1 MPQRLPIFAVGLLST
16 LLSLPATAV
25 AQRSLD
31 IAEARYQQAS
41 RETYHAQKAFDLA
54 VARTREAG
62 KAYQTALD
70 EQRAASRLLADA
82 DVTSPRA
89 ADKVRQAE
97 RALEAERERVAPQ
110 YAPVESAAAEHRKAV
125 DGAIAQVPE
134 WVAVRD
140 SVAKAEAAYD
150 AAVENGFANLADTDE
165 TYLGLLAESWDA
177 EDEAV
182 ALRDTPNA
190 DTNKLIEATQA
201 WMASLDALE
210 QYESEKLNADP
221 AIRTTAEAL
230 GREEENQQAVR
241 ERLAKGVANNPD
253 VERTAAALAAAENAF
268 WAHGGN
274 LRRLQ
279 ADLDVQRAELA
290 RIDQVAASARERLAR
305 VEPNLQTMADEL
317 AKLDEAAR
325 RAQDELAAAQGIE
338 QRALQERE
346 QLAADIARDTYVVE
360 PPPVYVETPVYID
373 NATTIY
379 YPPISPHKHYGHD
392 RDKGGYYGRDSDRG
406 KGGYYGRDSDRGN
419 DRGRDSDRG
428 DDRGTRR
435 DDGTD
440 ASRGRDQ
447 GGGAPSRGEPTRVDG
462 NKTPSR
468 SPVNPPD
475 PKPIPRPSGD
485 DDATA
490 RRKQEEA
497 KAAERHRRE
506 DAAAGAAQQQK
517 ANDSAAQA
525 AAARQREESSRAA
538 AQRQEETNRRQQQQS
553 EAAARQQQQQQE
565 RKQRESS
572 SSSSSSSGS
581 SSSGSSS
588 SGSSSSGSSSSGSSS
603 SGSSSSSGD
612 RGDRYRRR

>member
-1 MPQRLPIFAVGLLST
+1 MPQRLPILAVSLLST
-16 LLSLPATAV
+16 LLLLPATV
-25 AQRSLD
+25 DAQRALD
-31 IAEARYQQAS
+31 VAEARYQQAS

-54 VARTREAG
+54 VARAREAG
-62 KAYQTALD
+62 KAYQTAIE

-82 DVTSPRA
+82 DVTGPRA

-97 RALEAERERVAPQ
+97 RALDAERERVAPQ
-110 YAPVESAAAEHRKAV
+110 YAPVETASAEHRQAV
-125 DGAIAQVPE
+125 ERAIAQVPE
-134 WVAVRD
+134 WMAVRE
-140 SVAKAEAAYD
+140 SVAQAEVAYD
-150 AAVENGFANLADTDE
+150 GAVQNGFATLADSDE
-165 TYLGLLAESWDA
+165 TYHGLLAESWDA
-177 EDEAV
+177 EDDAI
-182 ALRDTPNA
+182 AQRDTPNA

-201 WMASLDALE
+201 WMASLEALE
-210 QYESEKLNADP
+210 QYESEKMNADP
-221 AIRTTAEAL
+221 AVRDAGEAL
-230 GREEENQQAVR
+230 ARAEDNQQAVR

-253 VERTAAALAAAENAF
+253 VERTAAALSAAENAF
-268 WAHGGN
+268 WAHGAN

-290 RIDQVAASARERLAR
+290 RLDQVAASARERLAR
-305 VEPNLQTMADEL
+305 VEPNLPTMAEEL

-379 YPPISPHKHYGHD
+379 YPRTSAGKHYDHGHD
-392 RDKGGYYGRDSDRG
+392 RHKDGYYSRDSDG
-406 KGGYYGRDSDRGN
+406 GN
-419 DRGRDSDRG
+419 DRGRVSDRG

-435 DDGTD
+435 DDGTG
-440 ASRGRDQ
+440 ASRGRDD
-447 GGGAPSRGEPTRVDG
+447 GGTRRDDTGSPRGRESDSGRPPPVRVVD
-462 NKTPSR
+462 KQ
-468 SPVNPPD
+468 PP
-475 PKPIPRPSGD
+475 PPARPSGGD
-485 DDATA
+485 EATA

-506 DAAAGAAQQQK
+506 DAAAGAAQQKK

-538 AQRQEETNRRQQQQS
+538 AQRQEQSNRRQQQQS

-572 SSSSSSSGS
+572 SSSA
-581 SSSGSSS
+581 
-588 SGSSSSGSSSSGSSS
+588 GSSS

>member
-1 MPQRLPIFAVGLLST
+1 MPQRLPILAVGLLSS

-25 AQRSLD
+25 AQGSLD
-31 IAEARYQQAS
+31 VAEARYQQAS

-82 DVTSPRA
+82 DVTGPRA

-97 RALEAERERVAPQ
+97 RALDAERERVAPQ

-150 AAVENGFANLADTDE
+150 AAVENGFANLAESDE

-221 AIRTTAEAL
+221 AIRVAAEAL
-230 GREEENQQAVR
+230 GREDDNQQGVR

-268 WAHGGN
+268 SAHGGN

-290 RIDQVAASARERLAR
+290 RLDQVAASARERLAR
-305 VEPNLQTMADEL
+305 VEPKLQPMADEL

-379 YPPISPHKHYGHD
+379 YPPISPHKHYGHGHD
-392 RDKGGYYGRDSDRG
+392 RDQGGYYGRDSDRG

-447 GGGAPSRGEPTRVDG
+447 GGGVPSRGEPTRGEG

-468 SPVNPPD
+468 SPANPPD
-475 PKPIPRPSGD
+475 PKPTPRPHGD

-517 ANDSAAQA
+517 KASDSAAQA

-538 AQRQEETNRRQQQQS
+538 AQRQEESNRRQQQQS

-572 SSSSSSSGS
+572 SSSS
-581 SSSGSSS
+581 
-588 SGSSSSGSSSSGSSS
+588 GSSS

-612 RGDRYRRR
+612 RGDRYRRK

>member
-1 MPQRLPIFAVGLLST
+1 MPQRLPILAVALLST
-16 LLSLPATAV
+16 LLLLPTV
-25 AQRSLD
+25 AAAQGSLD
-31 IAEARYQQAS
+31 VAEARYQQAS

-54 VARTREAG
+54 VAHAREAG
-62 KAYQTALD
+62 KAYQAALE

-82 DVTSPRA
+82 DVTGPRA

-110 YAPVESAAAEHRKAV
+110 YAPVESAAAEHRRAV
-125 DGAIAQVPE
+125 ERAIAQVPE

-150 AAVENGFANLADTDE
+150 AAVEDGFANLAEDE
-165 TYLGLLAESWDA
+165 TYLGLLADSWDA
-177 EDEAV
+177 EDDAV

-210 QYESEKLNADP
+210 QYEAEKMNADP
-221 AIRTTAEAL
+221 AVRAAGEAL
-230 GREEENQQAVR
+230 AREEENQHAVR
-241 ERLAKGVANNPD
+241 ERLAKGVANDPD
-253 VERTAAALAAAENAF
+253 VERTAAALAAAENDF

-290 RIDQVAASARERLAR
+290 RIDQVAATARERLAR
-305 VEPNLQTMADEL
+305 VEPNLRTMADAL

-325 RAQDELAAAQGIE
+325 RAQDELAAAQAVE

-360 PPPVYVETPVYID
+360 PPPPVYVETPVYID
-373 NATTIY
+373 SGTTIY
-379 YPPISPHKHYGHD
+379 YPPGSPGRHYDHGRDRD
-392 RDKGGYYGRDSDRG
+392 RDKHRE
-406 KGGYYGRDSDRGN
+406 YGRDSDRGN

-428 DDRGTRR
+428 NDRGTRR

-440 ASRGRDQ
+440 ASRGRD
-447 GGGAPSRGEPTRVDG
+447 GGGTRRVDTG
-462 NKTPSR
+462 WRGREASDSHVGRPA
-468 SPVNPPD
+468 PVRGGESKGPGPARAN
-475 PKPIPRPSGD
+475 GD
-485 DDATA
+485 DQATA

-497 KAAERHRRE
+497 KAAERQRRE
-506 DAAAGAAQQQK
+506 DAAAGAPQQKK

-525 AAARQREESSRAA
+525 AAAQQREESSRAA
-538 AQRQEETNRRQQQQS
+538 AQRQEESNRRQQQQ

-565 RKQRESS
+565 RKQRDSS
-572 SSSSSSSGS
+572 SSSR
-581 SSSGSSS
+581 
-588 SGSSSSGSSSSGSSS
+588 SSS